1 MKYRVFYAIAA
12 AVLMLGGQ
20 VATAQVILPH
30 TFGNGDPAD
39 GDQVMENFQALENA
53 LLVTKVLDGMV
64 FPPAGVSIRPAE
76 SALGAEVTV
85 NADTKLVSIAVLNE
99 LTSAGNLK
107 FLVFDHADHTTPV
120 YVSAPQAFAAD
131 APGVPTVKQSRP
143 MSVIL
148 QGGHTYDIGAIA
160 DVAGNWQ
167 FGQADNTGNL
177 INVQSNSNFSDYN
190 NPVAGGHGGIFGP
203 VRLYGLTNGTF

>member
-12 AVLMLGGQ
+12 AVLMLGGP

-39 GDQVMENFQALENA
+39 GDHVMENFQALENA
-53 LLVTKVLDGMV
+53 LLVTKILDGMV
-64 FPPAGVSIRPAE
+64 FPPAGVSIRPAG
-76 SALGAEVTV
+76 SALGAQVTV
-85 NADTKLVSIAVLNE
+85 KADTRLVSIAVLNE
-99 LTSAGNLK
+99 LTTAGNLK
-107 FLVFDHADHTTPV
+107 FLVFDHADHPTPV
-120 YVSAPQAFAAD
+120 HISAPQAFPAD

-143 MSVIL
+143 MSVLL

-167 FGQADNTGNL
+167 FGKTDNTGNL
-177 INVQSNSNFSDYN
+177 VNVGTNSNFSNFD
-190 NPVAGGHGGIFGP
+190 NPVAGGHGAIFGP
-203 VRLYGLTNGTF
+203 VRLYGLGYGTF